1 MIGRKDPKDR
11 FVGFRTTRFSPDQ
24 QLPEPKE
31 GALKRCS
38 VHPSIS
44 KQQQTHQQADMETA
58 DLVVDGTRT
67 SGKDVR
73 EQNVTAAVAIAN
85 IVKSSLGPVGLDKM
99 LVDDI
104 GDVTI
109 TNDGA
114 TILKQL
120 EVDHPAGKVLVE
132 LAGLQDQEV
141 GDGTT
146 SVVII
151 AAELLKVGRY
161 ASHNISVAALG
172 VVPVM

>member
-1 MIGRKDPKDR
+1 
-11 FVGFRTTRFSPDQ
+11 
-24 QLPEPKE
+24 
-31 GALKRCS
+31 
-38 VHPSIS
+38 
-44 KQQQTHQQADMETA
+44 META

-73 EQNVTAAVAIAN
+73 EQNVTAAAAIAN

-120 EVDHPAGKVLVE
+120 EVEHPAGKVLVE

-151 AAELLKVGRY
+151 AAELLKV
-161 ASHNISVAALG
+161 SSNKMIISFYETKNEILSCIS
-172 VVPVM
+172 